1 MKNILA
7 LLALALAAALALPAQ
22 ASQHTAAGS
31 GQVSVPLSEYTRMLN
46 QLAQEPRPAPAAYA
60 IGQSSVEVTVRD
72 RDGRKTA
79 AVDVTLQIEIFEDAW
94 ILAPVLP
101 AGVAL
106 GEATVDGRAVR
117 LVERAG
123 ALYWSANKAGVYSM
137 RLRYDVDAQQ
147 YSGGRM
153 LSLAIPRA
161 AATSFSL
168 TFPETGV
175 DLSVAPSADLVSVD
189 EEGVT
194 RLTATIPATSMI
206 LVSWRDAARRPFAI
220 SRASYNGELGE
231 NAIAWKAE
239 FQVELFGSEVITLP
253 VMPMGVTLSDLRV
266 DGKAATL
273 LEQDGFFATLVQGRG
288 VHSVEVDF
296 EVPVVVADGP
306 PHASISIP
314 RVPVS
319 RFELVL
325 PGRKEVRVLPGGD
338 VRTTELKDTT
348 RATSY
353 IPMGDHVVFS
363 WNEAIPE
370 ELRGQLRANA
380 SLYHAVFAE
389 EGVLHGDATVVYEI
403 THGETSLLEL
413 EVPEDTQVNSITAP
427 EGGVSDWVVAQS
439 ETPGRKR
446 INIFLER
453 PASGDFILEVSYE
466 RLLGAGVDAPVA
478 VPLLSAA
485 GVHRQRGMVAL
496 LSGPELALEPENVAG
511 ASRVGE
517 NQLPA
522 FFRNR
527 ITMTVAHTF
536 KYIEVI
542 PELLARAVAPE
553 RKQGQFDASVDTLIS
568 LGDVTM
574 KGSATVEV
582 DVKSG
587 AILELRLLVPANV
600 NVLGVAGP
608 SLRNHEVRDTGDGQV
623 IELAFTRDMEGQF
636 RIEVNYERIMDSEAV
651 EVVVPTISVA
661 EAEVEHG
668 RVAVEALTAVEVSAT
683 AIERLSSLD
692 INELPQQ
699 LVLKTSN
706 PILLA
711 YRYVNAKPPFRL
723 ALKITRHQEID
734 VQVAAI
740 ERADYKSLITR
751 DGLSVTTARLM
762 IRNSRRQFLRL
773 ALPPESQV
781 WSVFVDGKPEKPA
794 WAAEPGNDGES
805 AVLIRMINSAQ
816 GFPVDIVYATPVQS
830 IDTIGNISSR
840 LPRPDMIVTHSR
852 WDVFLP
858 VGPRYRALDGPM
870 DLVVNGALVSR
881 AVATQL
887 MERASDAY
895 RVQMGQPLRINVPA
909 QGIRFTFEKL
919 YASQSPEDAGYA
931 IRYVSSEVNLVGL
944 LFSVLGAVLLW
955 VAVAA
960 LAGGRIPVR
969 RQGAMV
975 IVGVGVVLLIGAIG
989 YLGTSPIPASI
1000 LSVFIAMM
1008 LGLSAV
1014 VQRILAWRRARRA
1027 A

>member
-1 MKNILA
+1 MKTMLA
-7 LLALALAAALALPAQ
+7 LLALALALALPAQ
-22 ASQHTAAGS
+22 ASQHTAAES
-31 GQVSVPLSEYTRMLN
+31 GQVSVPLSEYTKMLS
-46 QLAQEPRPAPAAYA
+46 QLSQEPRPAPAAYA
-60 IGQSSVEVTVRD
+60 IGSSSVEAAVRD

-79 AVDVTLQIEIFEDAW
+79 TVNVTVQIEIFEDEW
-94 ILAPVLP
+94 TLAPVLP

-106 GEATVDGRAVR
+106 GEASVDGRAVR

-161 AATSFSL
+161 AATRFTL
-168 TFPETGV
+168 TFPEAGV
-175 DLSVAPSADLVSVD
+175 DLSVAPSADLNSSTQD
-189 EEGVT
+189 GAT

-206 LVSWRDAARRPFAI
+206 LVSWRDSTRRPFAV
-220 SRASYNGELGE
+220 SRASYTGELGE
-231 NAIAWKAE
+231 TAIAWKAT
-239 FQVELFGSEVITLP
+239 FQVELFSGALITLP
-253 VMPMGVTLSDLRV
+253 VMPMGVTMSDLRV
-266 DGKAATL
+266 DGEAATL
-273 LEQDGFFATLVQGRG
+273 LEQDGFFATLLQGRG
-288 VHSVEVDF
+288 VHQVEVDF
-296 EVPVVVADGP
+296 EVPVVVTDGP
-306 PHASISIP
+306 PRAGFRIP

-319 RFELVL
+319 QFDLVL
-325 PGRKEVRVLPGGD
+325 PGRKDVRVSPGAD
-338 VRTTELKDTT
+338 VRTTELENAT
-348 RATSY
+348 RATSF
-353 IPMGDHVVFS
+353 IPMGDQVAFS
-363 WNEAIPE
+363 WSEAIPE
-370 ELRGQLRANA
+370 DLRGQLRANA

-389 EGVLHGDATVVYEI
+389 EGVLHGEATVVYEI
-403 THGETSLLEL
+403 THGDASQLEL
-413 EVPEDTQVNSITAP
+413 EVPADAQVNSITAP

-446 INIFLER
+446 INVFLER
-453 PASGDFILEVSYE
+453 PASGDYRLEVSYE

-496 LSGPELALEPENVAG
+496 LSGPELALEPESAAG

-522 FFRNR
+522 FIRNR

-536 KYIEVI
+536 KYIEAI
-542 PELLARAVAPE
+542 PDLRVRAVAPE
-553 RKQGQFDASVDTLIS
+553 RKQGQFDARVDTLIS

-608 SLRNHEVRDTGDGQV
+608 SLRNHEVRDTGDGQT

-636 RIEVNYERIMDSEAV
+636 RVEVNYERIMEGDAMD
-651 EVVVPTISVA
+651 VVVPTISVA

-668 RVAVEALTAVEVSAT
+668 RVAVEALTAVEVRAT
-683 AIERLSSLD
+683 TVERLSSLD

-740 ERADYKSLITR
+740 ERADYRSLITR
-751 DGLSVTTARLM
+751 DGLSVTTARLTV
-762 IRNSRRQFLRL
+762 RNSRRQFLRL
-773 ALPPESQV
+773 ALPPGSKV

-794 WAAEPGNDGES
+794 YAAEQDSDGEP
-805 AVLIRMINSAQ
+805 AVLVRMINSAQ
-816 GFPVDIVYATPVQS
+816 GFPVDIVYETPVQS
-830 IDTIGNISSR
+830 IDTIGKISNR
-840 LPRPDMIVTHSR
+840 LPRPDMIVTNSR

-858 VGPRYRALDGPM
+858 VGPRYIALDGPM
-870 DLVVNGALVSR
+870 DLVVDGALVTR
-881 AVATQL
+881 RVATEL
-887 MERASDAY
+887 MTRASDAY
-895 RVQMGQPLRINVPA
+895 QAQMGQPLRINVPA
-909 QGIRFTFEKL
+909 KGVRFTFEKL

-931 IRYVSSEVNLVGL
+931 IRYVSSEVNLVGVL
-944 LFSVLGAVLLW
+944 LSALGVVLLW
-955 VAVAA
+955 VAVVA
-960 LAGGRIPVR
+960 LASGRIPLR
-969 RQGAMV
+969 RQGALAVV
-975 IVGVGVVLLIGAIG
+975 IVGVALLVGAIG
-989 YLGTSPIPASI
+989 YLGTSPVPASALAI
-1000 LSVFIAMM
+1000 LIAVM
-1008 LGLSAV
+1008 LGLWV
-1014 VQRILAWRRARRA
+1014 VLQRILAWRRARLA